1 MADINFP
8 DPEKLEEAKRVAE
21 EIQRI
26 FEQQASAAEK
36 VNQAL
41 NITLSTGESLNDEF
55 KELYGSQ
62 LDYMTTLEKQIA
74 LQDII
79 TAEQE
84 NRLKQ
89 QQELKKLEEKSR
101 RNGNLLTEIEKKRLT
116 QLQAINSTNGGILTM
131 SQEQVDALRDQIA
144 AAKELNDQLKRQQ
157 AALGDVGSRF
167 EEQLVD
173 TFSLTENAQNLT
185 QSIFKAGQ
193 EGASLSDVFGK
204 MKGTIKDSFTPIKMG
219 LGAMNKLSD
228 ISKKTMESFGAL
240 GARTRMSEL
249 NKQFVQATGLTSEF
263 GSEIKNLQRE
273 LVLTNGILIKESSA
287 AVNALNDNFVDFTE
301 ISSGARNELVDLTA
315 RLGRLGVDSSTTATL
330 VSNLTKSLGNS
341 TSSSAKLTKSLTNF
355 SRAIGVGPNKML
367 GNLNRNFDL
376 LAKFG
381 EKKGVEVF
389 KKLAMTAKAT
399 GIEFE
404 KLIGITKAFDTFEGA
419 ADSAGKL
426 NFLLGGPLLNSTELL
441 MASEEERV
449 QMVQDAL
456 ASTGKSFEE
465 LGRFEK
471 EAIAATLRVDVTELG
486 KLMDPT
492 SAAAF
497 KDMADG
503 ADAQA
508 AAMKGL
514 KEETDEVLTRQQIQE
529 QNEEKRIAALGDL
542 SDKFVELATK
552 FDKFMGRFAEL
563 GGILDFL
570 APILNTVIM
579 LLGFSAGGLG
589 GAATAVSG
597 AFTKLGKGILF
608 VAKTAIG
615 GLLEATGFLIKGF
628 FVLAK
633 TAIGGLLKAMGF
645 LITKFF
651 VLATVAITS
660 LLKDTGFLI
669 TKLLVL
675 GRSFIIGLGPVGA
688 IIAGVVVA
696 FTLLYTYWD
705 EVVEGISS
713 GLEFLGDIFSS
724 ISKGITN
731 AFSGAME
738 SISSAFTAVVDF
750 LANPLE
756 TLKEMF
762 SNVASF
768 IASVFVEALFAFPTA
783 VAMGFDFVADKI
795 AKGINFL
802 IEKIPETIRDTI
814 GISLVPEGGLGLTD
828 TVGGFKASVYESI
841 GLEPAFA
848 DGTESAPGGMSLV
861 GEEGPELVNLPGRT
875 QVVPADETKSMMST
889 LDTFNKIAGNTAA
902 NVATSTSQPA
912 RGSAGVANLNET
924 INVVLDGD
932 VLARHTRKVTVDTME
947 QTLKPQGAM

>member
-1 MADINFP
+1 MADNEFP
-8 DPEKLEEAKRVAE
+8 KPEDLAESQRVAA

-26 FEQQASAAEK
+26 FDTVSSSTERIQQSLQIQLSSGGQLNDALKERFGTQLEYMTNLEKEAELLQGAMDSNEELLKLQKEYAELQNLSTDNAAEMTDAEK
-36 VNQAL
+36 RRL
-41 NITLSTGESLNDEF
+41 
-55 KELYGSQ
+55 KELERINSKQ
-62 LDYMTTLEKQIA
+62 NDILKTT
-74 LQDII
+74 QDEI
-79 TAEQE
+79 
-84 NRLKQ
+84 N
-89 QQELKKLEEKSR
+89 KLEEVIDKQRELVKESQ
-101 RNGNLLTEIEKKRLT
+101 KRAKAVAGVGDMFEN
-116 QLQAINSTNGGILTM
+116 QLQQTFGLSSN
-131 SQEQVDALRDQIA
+131 
-144 AAKELNDQLKRQQ
+144 AK
-157 AALGDVGSRF
+157 
-167 EEQLVD
+167 
-173 TFSLTENAQNLT
+173 NLT
-185 QSIFKAGQ
+185 QSIFQAGM
-193 EGASLSDVFGK
+193 EGASLSEVFDK
-204 MKGTIKDSFTPIKMG
+204 MKKKTKE
-219 LGAMNKLSD
+219 AMNPLTLGLTAMGHLADRTEKL
-228 ISKKTMESFGAL
+228 KESFGAL
-240 GARTRMSEL
+240 GARTQMSEL

-263 GSEIKNLQRE
+263 GGEIKNLQRE

-287 AVNALNDNFVDFTE
+287 AVSALNDNFVDFTE
-301 ISSGARNELVDLTA
+301 IGSGARKELVDLTA

-367 GNLNRNFDL
+367 GNLNKNFDL

-419 ADSAGKL
+419 AESAGKL

-471 EAIAATLRVDVTELG
+471 EAIAATLQVDVTELG

-497 KDMADG
+497 KDMAAG

-514 KEETDEVLTRQQIQE
+514 KEETDEVLTRQQIQQ
-529 QNEEKRIAALGDL
+529 QNEEKRIAALGEL
-542 SDKFVELATK
+542 SDKLVDLATD
-552 FDKFMGRFAEL
+552 FDRFMGRFAEL

-570 APILNTVIM
+570 APILTTVIM

-589 GAATAVSG
+589 GAATAVG
-597 AFTKLGKGILF
+597 AAFTKLGAGISF
-608 VAKTAIG
+608 VATKMM
-615 GLLEATGFLIKGF
+615 
-628 FVLAK
+628 VL
-633 TAIGGLLKAMGF
+633 TEVVIGGLLKAMGF
-645 LITKFF
+645 LIVKF
-651 VLATVAITS
+651 
-660 LLKDTGFLI
+660 
-669 TKLLVL
+669 LVL
-675 GRSFIIGLGPVGA
+675 VKTMIIGLGRLTIAFLTNPIGLAIMAIVGVFA
-688 IIAGVVVA
+688 
-696 FTLLYTYWD
+696 LLYTYWD

-713 GLEFLGDIFSS
+713 ALEFLGDIFSS
-724 ISKGITN
+724 ISEGIAN

-750 LANPLE
+750 LAGPLE

-762 SNVASF
+762 SSVASF
-768 IASVFVEALFAFPTA
+768 IASVFIEALFAFPTA

-828 TVGGFKASVYESI
+828 TVGGFKESVYESI

-889 LDTFNKIAGNTAA
+889 LDTFNKIASNAAASTAMSI
-902 NVATSTSQPA
+902 NQPTA
-912 RGSAGVANLNET
+912 GPSGVANLNET

-947 QTLKPQGAM
+947 QALRPQGAI